1 MPARAL
7 LLSARLYNTYIDNT
21 EELDMTKAQLIE
33 KAKLHLQ
40 LAQDLIA
47 AALGDTDAR
56 WDTEYAIDDVIA
68 DLNADLGI
76 LEK

>member
-1 MPARAL
+1 
-7 LLSARLYNTYIDNT
+7 
-21 EELDMTKAQLIE
+21 MTKAQLLE

-47 AALGDTDAR
+47 AALGDTDTR
-56 WDTEYAIDDVIA
+56 WDTEDAIDDVIA
-68 DLNADLGI
+68 ALNADLGI

>member
-1 MPARAL
+1 
-7 LLSARLYNTYIDNT
+7 
-21 EELDMTKAQLIE
+21 MTKAQLIE

-40 LAQDLIA
+40 LAQDLIVE
-47 AALGDTDAR
+47 ALGDTDAR